1 MRFFNCFAGRTQYTS
16 STELSLSLASSSC
29 SVAGVFS
36 RSHDVLTKN
45 VLVLSP
51 KNGNLLVSCR
61 HEACRNVVRAP
72 CLTNVDTCSRNRHI
86 HKLHSMPQHQ
96 LRSLCARQVDQL
108 SLIAHVGVQQSS
120 FFFSSTG
127 DESRTV
133 YQQVSS
139 VQESVVSVR

>member
-1 MRFFNCFAGRTQYTS
+1 MRFFNCLAGRTQYTS

-61 HEACRNVVRAP
+61 HEACRNVVRDP
-72 CLTNVDTCSRNRHI
+72 CLTNVDTYSHS
-86 HKLHSMPQHQ
+86 LHTRKSDSMPQNRPRPFC
-96 LRSLCARQVDQL
+96 LRQVAQL
-108 SLIAHVGVQQSS
+108 PLILHVVVPQST

-133 YQQVSS
+133 SQQVFS